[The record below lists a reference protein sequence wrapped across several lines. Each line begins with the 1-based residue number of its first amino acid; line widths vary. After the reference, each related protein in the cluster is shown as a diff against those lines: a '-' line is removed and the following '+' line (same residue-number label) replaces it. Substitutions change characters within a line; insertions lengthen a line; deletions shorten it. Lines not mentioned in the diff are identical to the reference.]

1 MIFVQNLR
9 VWDSFWCLWS
19 TCELWGGCCKNIS
32 QGGDLA
38 FYLRDARKAVYDAGL
53 YPAGMFFFSGA
64 EKRTKRDIHP
74 NQTFPYMGRL
84 NRSSC
89 RSYIKVRSDHQRSG
103 VIFYR
108 LRRARLENTPHEE
121 VFRGCPI
128 FGAILSLGS
137 RSEPRNEIR
146 NAVWAKRVLG
156 QAKRAEL
163 ERIEWLLKSDNR
175 PPSSG
180 RFRTLSFASVFFLVT
195 ERKWREGEPYG
206 KGNWKERHVFLLH
219 LTRF

>member
-9 VWDSFWCLWS
+9 VWDSFWCLWL

-53 YPAGMFFFSGA
+53 HPAGMFFVSGA

-89 RSYIKVRSDHQRSG
+89 RSYIKVRSDHP
-103 VIFYR
+103 
-108 LRRARLENTPHEE
+108 LDLW
-121 VFRGCPI
+121 
-128 FGAILSLGS
+128 SL
-137 RSEPRNEIR
+137 I
-146 NAVWAKRVLG
+146 WAKRVLRKVWRDLSRLRFDASICPSWI
-156 QAKRAEL
+156 AKTHQYAQN
-163 ERIEWLLKSDNR
+163 IHYWLQNMNFYSK
-175 PPSSG
+175 
-180 RFRTLSFASVFFLVT
+180 TLGCFADFA
-195 ERKWREGEPYG
+195 
-206 KGNWKERHVFLLH
+206 
-219 LTRF
+219 

>member
-1 MIFVQNLR
+1 
-9 VWDSFWCLWS
+9 
-19 TCELWGGCCKNIS
+19 
-32 QGGDLA
+32 
-38 FYLRDARKAVYDAGL
+38 
-53 YPAGMFFFSGA
+53 
-64 EKRTKRDIHP
+64 
-74 NQTFPYMGRL
+74 MGRL

-103 VIFYR
+103 VIFLGCASMLREPSAVSPSTGSGTAER
-108 LRRARLENTPHEE
+108 LWERAARLENTPHEE